1 MLVSYFKKIFN
12 TVLLLAIYHLL
23 ILFSLSTCIYE
34 LNCTKLEIGINQI
47 FGSLSLCMSELRG
60 ALKQHP
66 SDSSCASIKY
76 CSNPEQPWSSEFNK
90 RIWASQLGLICRK
103 NYWTDSSELEVAT
116 LPKTE
121 TLTQPWQCPFRFQT
135 LYNPTVASKINGT
148 LANKT
153 IEKSL
158 FQMSSIAK

>member
-1 MLVSYFKKIFN
+1 MPFISF
-12 TVLLLAIYHLL
+12 YH
-23 ILFSLSTCIYE
+23 FSLCTHIYE
-34 LNCTKLEIGINQI
+34 INCTKVEIGINQI

-103 NYWTDSSELEVAT
+103 KTYWIDSSELEVAT

-121 TLTQPWQCPFRFQT
+121 TLTRPWQCPFRFQT

-153 IEKSL
+153 IEKGL
-158 FQMSSIAK
+158 FQVSSIAK

>member
-1 MLVSYFKKIFN
+1 MYLWTQLYKSRDRYEPNLWIVSP
-12 TVLLLAIYHLL
+12 
-23 ILFSLSTCIYE
+23 
-34 LNCTKLEIGINQI
+34 
-47 FGSLSLCMSELRG
+47 CMSELRG
-60 ALKQHP
+60 ALNQHL
-66 SDSSCASIKY
+66 SDSSCAGIKY
-76 CSNPEQPWSSEFNK
+76 HSNPEQPSSSEFK
-90 RIWASQLGLICRK
+90 MLIWASQLGLVCRK
-103 NYWTDSSELEVAT
+103 KNCCTDSSELGMVT